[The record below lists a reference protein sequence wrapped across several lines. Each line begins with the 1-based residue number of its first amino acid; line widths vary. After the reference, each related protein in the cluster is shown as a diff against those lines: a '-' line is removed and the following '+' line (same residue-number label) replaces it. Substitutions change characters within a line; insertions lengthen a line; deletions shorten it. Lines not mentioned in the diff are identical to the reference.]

1 MKPESAIASW
11 QQWRGGLLCKPDL
24 VGRLDSGRSNQSFL
38 LDSSGTRIVLRLNNT
53 TALLPG
59 ANRLT
64 EAGIWQAASAR
75 GIAPPLL
82 YVDAQAG
89 FLVSTFIADHL
100 PLLAQTEDT
109 ILDQVFDLIARCHSL
124 EVDVP
129 VLDYAQH
136 IERYWKIINS
146 SGITPGNTLTSQRG
160 PMLELLESL
169 LNKDTQRGLCH
180 HDPVPANF
188 VGTLDRLYLIDW
200 EYAAEGLVVMDYA
213 ALGVAWGIADEVVVA
228 RSGIEPDSLA
238 MAKELYRYLCA
249 LWQAVA
255 AWPEHF
261 TKTDPGSNPG

>member
-1 MKPESAIASW
+1 LKPESAIASW
-11 QQWRGGLLCKPDL
+11 QQWCGGLLCRPDM

-59 ANRLT
+59 ANRLA
-64 EAGIWQAASAR
+64 EAEILQAASAR

-100 PLLAQTEDT
+100 PLQAQTEDT
-109 ILDQVFDLIARCHSL
+109 VLDQVFDLIARCHCL

-146 SGITPGNTLTSQRG
+146 SGTTPGNTLASQRG

-169 LNKDTQRGLCH
+169 LNKDAQKGLCH

-188 VGTLDRLYLIDW
+188 VGTADRLYLIDW

-213 ALGVAWGIADEVVVA
+213 ALGVEWGIADEVVVA
-228 RSGIEPDSLA
+228 RSGIEPESLA
-238 MAKELYRYLCA
+238 MAKDLYRYLCA

-255 AWPEHF
+255 
-261 TKTDPGSNPG
+261 S